1 VLCGQQSAIQSDG
14 TDDGQNCS
22 VLLMVAELGFTD
34 TLHCHLYHQMK
45 EG

>member
-1 VLCGQQSAIQSDG
+1 MQFRVTVLMMAK
-14 TDDGQNCS
+14 NCS